1 MSPLWDKIPTHCEK
15 WPVKTVFVLE
25 TARKTI
31 RSWPS
36 EVKKELGAVLL
47 RLQQGE
53 TIGMPD
59 VRPMPS
65 VGRGVSEIRIQ
76 DSSGAYR
83 TFYAIE
89 SQQGIIVFH
98 SFKKKTQKT
107 PLKEIL
113 TAKARLAEFTK
124 QIGNET

>member
-1 MSPLWDKIPTHCEK
+1 M
-15 WPVKTVFVLE
+15 KTVFVLE